1 MIDATEHYPI
11 KELSEKAEPSQPFF
25 DNELTVTC
33 MKYIIT
39 LCSLLLNNL
48 FLSKAQNTF
57 DANGGCLNV
66 VDFTIGQPMGSYGD
80 RSYSLT
86 YQHEV
91 FVNEK
96 FTIGAGIG
104 YSYHDK
110 FKYSAIPFF
119 ISSHYFFIDKRF
131 SPYVNLKIGTYGMF
145 GTKNV
150 GAFEKYSLADK
161 DHDQT
166 FNFYFSPGA
175 GIKAHITP
183 NVGVIAS
190 VTDEAYLVK
199 AFDVSHKDYRSKL
212 SHSLGL
218 NIGICFQIKGW

>member
-119 ISSHYFFIDKRF
+119 ISSHYFFVDKRF
-131 SPYVNLKIGTYGMF
+131 SPFVNLKIGTYGMF

>member
-1 MIDATEHYPI
+1 M
-11 KELSEKAEPSQPFF
+11 SFW
-25 DNELTVTC
+25 
-33 MKYIIT
+33 
-39 LCSLLLNNL
+39 
-48 FLSKAQNTF
+48 SKAQNTF
-57 DANGGCLNV
+57 DTYGGCLNV

-80 RSYSLT
+80 RSYSVT

-119 ISSHYFFIDKRF
+119 ISSHYFFVDRRF
-131 SPYVNLKIGTYGMF
+131 SPFVNLKIGAYGMF
-145 GTKNV
+145 GKKNV
-150 GAFEKYSLADK
+150 GTFEKYSLADK
-161 DHDQT
+161 DHDQA
-166 FNFYFSPGA
+166 FDFYFSPGA
-175 GIKAHITP
+175 GFKVHITP

-190 VTDEAYLVK
+190 VTDEAYLIK
-199 AFDVSHKDYRSKL
+199 GFDANHKEYRSKL

-218 NIGICFQIKGW
+218 NIGICFQINGW

>member
-1 MIDATEHYPI
+1 
-11 KELSEKAEPSQPFF
+11 
-25 DNELTVTC
+25 
-33 MKYIIT
+33 MKYIII

-66 VDFTIGQPMGSYGD
+66 VDFTVGQPMGSYGD
-80 RSYSLT
+80 RSYSMT

-190 VTDEAYLVK
+190 VTDEAYLIK
-199 AFDVSHKDYRSKL
+199 GFDVNHKDYRSKL